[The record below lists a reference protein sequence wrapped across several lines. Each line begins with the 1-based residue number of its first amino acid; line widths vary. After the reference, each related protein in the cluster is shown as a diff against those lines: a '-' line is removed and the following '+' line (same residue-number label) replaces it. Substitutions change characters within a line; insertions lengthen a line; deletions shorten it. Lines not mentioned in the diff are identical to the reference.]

1 MIASYIEKP
10 EVVVAM
16 QWKGIDSMSELVAM
30 RDESMVNILLRHD
43 ESILI
48 FDNAFNLSVYVTL
61 NVGDYYIKDTHG
73 NFTVMDGHTFEE
85 TYLEVK

>member
-16 QWKGIDSMSELVAM
+16 QWNGAKSMPELIAM
-30 RDESMVNILLRHD
+30 RDESMTNILLRHD
-43 ESILI
+43 ESVLI
-48 FDNAFNLSVYVTL
+48 FDNAFNLSVYITL
-61 NVGDYYIKDTHG
+61 NPGDYCIKDRQG
-73 NFTVMDGHTFEE
+73 NFVVVDRHTFEE